1 MNIQLCSY
9 NVRGLGNKNKREQIF
24 AWVNKNNYDICL
36 LQETHSGEGTH
47 DAWKWEWGNEAFF
60 SGKNNNS
67 EGIGILIS
75 SKISCTIQKYTEI
88 LCGRMQA
95 LEIIINGKEL
105 TIINIY
111 GPNDDDT
118 SLFNKLEDYINENED
133 KNFLLGGDFNTVL
146 ETNIDKHNGKNDTHK
161 RCRTKI
167 NHIIDT
173 YNLIDIWRE
182 KHFGLREYTWHSSHR
197 PPILCRLDYF
207 LVSEN
212 VRNFVI
218 SCKHNIS
225 YKSDHC
231 PVSITL
237 DLSQH
242 FQGPGYFKMNNS
254 LLLNPDYQEII
265 RGSINETTTINADA
279 NPNTLWELIKG
290 TIRNETIKYAA
301 KKKKETNKQEHQLT
315 NDIDKLKQDLTNV
328 SDVNRLEIIK
338 ESLNEKIGELESII
352 ENKINGFIL
361 RLKANVIE
369 HNEKNSKYF
378 ASLEKKKSESKLI
391 SRLTINNQTT
401 TDQTEILKATEDFYK
416 NLYKTKES
424 KNSAYNF
431 FDDTM
436 KKLNEIEKESC
447 DGLLTEIECKIALKT
462 MKNQKSPGSDGLTVE
477 FYKIF

>member
-1 MNIQLCSY
+1 M
-9 NVRGLGNKNKREQIF
+9 
-24 AWVNKNNYDICL
+24 
-36 LQETHSGEGTH
+36 
-47 DAWKWEWGNEAFF
+47 
-60 SGKNNNS
+60 
-67 EGIGILIS
+67 
-75 SKISCTIQKYTEI
+75 
-88 LCGRMQA
+88 
-95 LEIIINGKEL
+95 
-105 TIINIY
+105 
-111 GPNDDDT
+111 
-118 SLFNKLEDYINENED
+118 
-133 KNFLLGGDFNTVL
+133 
-146 ETNIDKHNGKNDTHK
+146 
-161 RCRTKI
+161 
-167 NHIIDT
+167 
-173 YNLIDIWRE
+173 
-182 KHFGLREYTWHSSHR
+182 EYTWHSSHR
-197 PPILCRLDYF
+197 PPIFCRLDYF

-212 VRNFVI
+212 VRNFVF
-218 SCKHNIS
+218 SCKHNTS

-242 FQGPGYFKMNNS
+242 FRGLGYFKVNNS

-265 RGSINETTTINADA
+265 RESINETTTINADA

-328 SDVNRLEIIK
+328 SDINRLEIIK
-338 ESLNEKIGELESII
+338 ESLNEKVSELESII

-361 RLKANVIE
+361 RSKATVIE

-378 ASLEKKKSESKLI
+378 ASLKKKKSDSKLI

-462 MKNQKSPGSDGLTVE
+462 IKNQKSPGSDGLTVE
-477 FYKIF
+477 FYKNILK

>member
-1 MNIQLCSY
+1 M
-9 NVRGLGNKNKREQIF
+9 
-24 AWVNKNNYDICL
+24 
-36 LQETHSGEGTH
+36 
-47 DAWKWEWGNEAFF
+47 
-60 SGKNNNS
+60 
-67 EGIGILIS
+67 
-75 SKISCTIQKYTEI
+75 
-88 LCGRMQA
+88 
-95 LEIIINGKEL
+95 
-105 TIINIY
+105 
-111 GPNDDDT
+111 
-118 SLFNKLEDYINENED
+118 EDYINENED

-146 ETNIDKHNGKNDTHK
+146 DTNIDKHNGKNDTHK

-173 YNLIDIWRE
+173 YDLIDIWRE
-182 KHFGLREYTWHSSHR
+182 KHCGLREYTWHSSHR
-197 PPILCRLDYF
+197 PPIFCRLDYF

-242 FQGPGYFKMNNS
+242 FRDPGYFKMNNS

-265 RGSINETTTINADA
+265 RESINETTTINADA

-301 KKKKETNKQEHQLT
+301 KNKKETNKQEHQLT
-315 NDIDKLKQDLTNV
+315 KDIDKLKQDLTKV

-338 ESLNEKIGELESII
+338 ESLNEKVSELESII

-361 RLKANVIE
+361 RSKANVIE

-378 ASLEKKKSESKLI
+378 ASLEKKKSKSKLI

-401 TDQTEILKATEDFYK
+401 TDQTKILKATDDFYK
-416 NLYKTKES
+416 KPLQ
-424 KNSAYNF
+424 
-431 FDDTM
+431 
-436 KKLNEIEKESC
+436 NERI
-447 DGLLTEIECKIALKT
+447 
-462 MKNQKSPGSDGLTVE
+462 
-477 FYKIF
+477 